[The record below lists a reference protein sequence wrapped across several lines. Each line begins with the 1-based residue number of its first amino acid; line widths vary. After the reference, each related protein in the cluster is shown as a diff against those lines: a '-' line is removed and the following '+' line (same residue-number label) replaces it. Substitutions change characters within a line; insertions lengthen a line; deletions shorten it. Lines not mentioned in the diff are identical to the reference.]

1 MVIREGLKP
10 STFAFVARCSIQL
23 SYLIVEGKT
32 RLELAF
38 VGFAD
43 PAVTNSGALPLI
55 LIDWLGIKDSNLGH
69 PESESGVLPT
79 ELIPNGD
86 FDGSRSRGLSR
97 DRRVLSQLSYE
108 AKNSVLVT
116 AIQQSPFSR
125 SRF

>member
-1 MVIREGLKP
+1 M
-10 STFAFVARCSIQL
+10 
-23 SYLIVEGKT
+23 EGKT

-86 FDGSRSRGLSR
+86 FDGSRSRDLSR

-108 AKNSVLVT
+108 AKILVLVT
-116 AIQQSPFSR
+116 AIQHSPFSR